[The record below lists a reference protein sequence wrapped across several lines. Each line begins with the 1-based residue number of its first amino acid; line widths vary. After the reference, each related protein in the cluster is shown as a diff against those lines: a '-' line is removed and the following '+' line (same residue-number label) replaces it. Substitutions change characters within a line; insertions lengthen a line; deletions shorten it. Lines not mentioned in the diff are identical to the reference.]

1 MNTTF
6 IISGG
11 AGRVTTAIPAL
22 EKYHKLNPHD
32 DFKVLVHGWHQLFW
46 SHPVLQ
52 NRTYEA
58 NQKGAFNLHVK
69 DNNVVVPEPYHLRSF
84 YTQQKN
90 MMQAFDEIINQTN
103 DHSDIFKPNLYTS
116 QFEFN
121 QTKQILDEIR
131 ANNNNKKIV
140 IFQPFGSGCRLI
152 NNYPFDN
159 SFRSLSPTHY
169 LQISNAI
176 QDLAVVIYASGPDVR
191 ANDDAN
197 IDISQWNPYFR
208 VLPGFMQQAD
218 YFIGCDSVG
227 QHIARAFDKPGTVIM
242 GATNEANYSWPD
254 HFKVL
259 RKSDRQP
266 NYNPWRLCDGDV
278 EFIDRMNEGIMDFD
292 QEEIN
297 QIIEIIRADLTS

>member
-22 EKYHKLNPHD
+22 EKYHKLNPKD

-46 SHPVLQ
+46 SHPILQ

-58 NQKGAFNLHVK
+58 NQKGTFDLHVK

-116 QFEFN
+116 QFEYN

-131 ANNNNKKIV
+131 TNNNNKKIV
-140 IFQPFGSGCRLI
+140 IFQPFGSGCKLI
-152 NNYPFDN
+152 NNYPFDS
-159 SFRSLSPTHY
+159 SFRSLSPTQY
-169 LQISNAI
+169 LQISKAI
-176 QDLAVVIYASGPDVR
+176 HDLAVVIYASGPDVR
-191 ANDDAN
+191 ATDDTN

-227 QHIARAFDKPGTVIM
+227 QHIARAFNKPGAIIM
-242 GATNEANYSWPD
+242 GATNEVNYSWPD

-259 RKSDRQP
+259 RKSERQP

-278 EFIDRMNEGIMDFD
+278 EFIDRMNEGIMDFN